1 MYSLLIFLYLTLVGH
16 SAYKA
21 AHASTTDA
29 LLAERGHIDSSHR
42 MTDQLLE
49 QAYETR
55 AEFGHQRNTISGIN
69 TRMHGVLSMFS
80 SPSPCS
86 A

>member
-1 MYSLLIFLYLTLVGH
+1 MHNHNSLSDAVH

-29 LLAERGHIDSSHR
+29 LLAERDYIDGSHR

-55 AEFGHQRNTISGIN
+55 AEFGQQRNAISGIN
-69 TRMHGVLSMFS
+69 TRMHGVLCMFS
-80 SPSPCS
+80 SPCS
-86 A
+86 S

>member
-1 MYSLLIFLYLTLVGH
+1 MCSIFKFLYLTLAGH

-29 LLAERGHIDSSHR
+29 LLAERDHIDSSHQ
-42 MTDQLLE
+42 MTDHLLE

-55 AEFGHQRNTISGIN
+55 AEFGQQRNAIHGIN
-69 TRMHGVLSMFS
+69 TRMQGVLSMFT
-80 SPSPCS
+80 SPSPCT

>member
-55 AEFGHQRNTISGIN
+55 AEFGHQRNAISGIN

>member
-1 MYSLLIFLYLTLVGH
+1 MYSICIFLYLTVAGH

-55 AEFGHQRNTISGIN
+55 AEFGHQRNAISGIN

>member
-1 MYSLLIFLYLTLVGH
+1 MPIHLSQTHIGD

-29 LLAERGHIDSSHR
+29 LLAERDHIDGSHR
-42 MTDQLLE
+42 MTDQLLD

-55 AEFGHQRNTISGIN
+55 AEFGRQRNAISGIN
-69 TRMHGVLSMFS
+69 TRMHGVLGTFS
-80 SPSPCS
+80 CS
-86 A
+86 SQRLLRG